1 MKSKIISATVLAVAA
16 LTSFGALAEMPGTW
30 LFDQMAAPSSRTRA
44 EVKAEVL
51 QAQNSQRAANQ
62 GASASAY
69 NGAIAQQNLATAP
82 AEKAGTAPQAAA
94 GFAKTNQ

>member
-16 LTSFGALAEMPGTW
+16 LTSSGASAEMHGTW
-30 LFDQMAAPSSRTRA
+30 LFDRMAAPSARTRA
-44 EVKAEVL
+44 EVKAEVV

-62 GASASAY
+62 GASAY
-69 NGAIAQQNLATAP
+69 NGAIAQQNLATSP

-94 GFAKTNQ
+94 GFAKTSR